1 MSIDPTEG
9 MSPLDRYLTES
20 YRRDVMGEPVKPAV
34 PAVEPDL
41 VREVEAEIARID
53 GLHLGASL
61 ASRDFVSYQN
71 RRALMRLL
79 VQMRANQNAAH

>member
-20 YRRDVMGEPVKPAV
+20 YRRDVMGESVKVEMPVA
-34 PAVEPDL
+34 EPDL
-41 VREVEAEIARID
+41 IAEVEAEITRID

-79 VQMRANQNAAH
+79 LQLRTNQHAAH